1 MVQKIMFPMYHLI
14 IFNIHL
20 GGIPHFQ
27 THPYHWN
34 HPDRPLC
41 ETTLLQG
48 HLGGGEQLFGL
59 EKRWKHLVFTQK
71 MSWNLWMS
79 IPKMCTID
87 LDPPPYSKYEKP
99 GLIVWYRFSIIH
111 HAMLWLLRNYPGFE
125 SDEYNLP
132 ESIQFCI
139 FRGKSRKMQFI
150 LAFAWLV
157 LRYGKI
163 LANVWLKGLNPSTRL
178 SFGRGT
184 SSATIKI

>member
-1 MVQKIMFPMYHLI
+1 MFDPSPIGIGLKNGYLQNLVLHNGSENHVSHVP
-14 IFNIHL
+14 FNIHL

-79 IPKMCTID
+79 IPKMCTIHPHTPRMKNQSW
-87 LDPPPYSKYEKP
+87 LCGI
-99 GLIVWYRFSIIH
+99 GLASYTMRCFGSSGITQDS
-111 HAMLWLLRNYPGFE
+111 
-125 SDEYNLP
+125 NLM
-132 ESIQFCI
+132 STI
-139 FRGKSRKMQFI
+139 FQKAS
-150 LAFAWLV
+150 
-157 LRYGKI
+157 
-163 LANVWLKGLNPSTRL
+163 
-178 SFGRGT
+178 
-184 SSATIKI
+184 SSAFFEGRVVGSSYWRLLD